1 MRRFCGRWLIVTK
14 RTTHEEAEH
23 LYESYA
29 VDDARKAIEGLR
41 FGERFMELHDVDSK
55 FADTTSAM
63 TAGFLLDQGKDG
75 FDVYEHRELDYTKLP
90 RYCHPT
96 AVSSS
101 NEDQRIALIFRSRA
115 QQDDWIERGR
125 RGLVRSK

>member
-14 RTTHEEAEH
+14 RAVHEEAEH

-29 VDDARKAIEGLR
+29 VDDTRKTIPGLR
-41 FGERFMELHDVDSK
+41 FGERFMELNDVNTQ

-63 TAGFLLDQGKDG
+63 TAAALLDQGMDG
-75 FDVYEHRELDYTKLP
+75 FDIYGNAELDWTKLP

-96 AVSSS
+96 PVSTS
-101 NEDQRIALIFRSRA
+101 NDDRRIALIFRSRA

-125 RGLVRSK
+125 RGLVRK